1 MLDGLTSIISQL
13 ERQKE
18 AIERALAALR
28 EVDGVT
34 TPDPAPATPST
45 RKSKASNK
53 RSLAQKARWAAK
65 KAAMVQEGGMNE
77 IGKKPGMTDAGRKR
91 LADAMKK
98 RWAVKRAASAVTKTA
113 TKKRAG
119 RPKKA
124 A

>member
-1 MLDGLTSIISQL
+1 MLDGLTSIITQL
-13 ERQKE
+13 EKQKA

-28 EVDGVT
+28 EVDGVE
-34 TPDPAPATPST
+34 PVAPAPAAK
-45 RKSKASNK
+45 RKVSNK

-65 KAAMVQEGGMNE
+65 KAAPVEAIEGGMNE

-91 LADAMKK
+91 LSQAMKK
-98 RWAVKRAASAVTKTA
+98 RWAVKRAGSAV
-113 TKKRAG
+113 KKRAG